1 MADTPY
7 AGNLTR
13 THWAGADSDID
24 IHLEIYQNDVDTAF
38 QYSAIF
44 PALSA
49 QRSTA
54 DQSNTFRIDRMG
66 NSVVKGRT
74 SGQALDSQSVKNDK
88 LLIEV
93 AYTLYIRNPID
104 FQDDWTAPDRLAEM
118 GQNNGTSFAEMYD
131 QAHAIQLIKARSWV
145 APTYLTPSFKDGIE
159 IDITLTADA
168 TTQAQLE
175 ANAIIINKAHRD
187 GIDELIK
194 RKVPLNDMVTLM
206 AVDEYSAL
214 LEHPKLFNDLY
225 GQTNDDGYKGRR
237 VVLMNGIPV
246 VQFLEFPTEAIT
258 GHPLGS
264 DFNVTADDALCRM
277 VTFSKSK
284 TLVTVTAKSFTS
296 NFWTDNQNFSNVLD
310 CYAMY
315 TVGLRRPDTAVVVK
329 FTYA

>member
-145 APTYLTPSFKDGIE
+145 APTYLTPTFKDGIE